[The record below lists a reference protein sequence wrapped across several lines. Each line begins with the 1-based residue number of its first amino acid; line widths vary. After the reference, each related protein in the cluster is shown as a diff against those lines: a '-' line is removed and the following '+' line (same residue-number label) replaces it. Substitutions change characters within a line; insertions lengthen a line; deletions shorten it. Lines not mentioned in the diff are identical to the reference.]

1 MARQL
6 NKLTPAKV
14 KSLGPGM
21 HNDGES
27 LYLRVR
33 ENGTR
38 SWVFRYRSPESKWLR
53 DKGLGSTNDLSLPQ
67 ARDLA
72 RKLRVELLHG
82 NDPIN
87 TRRDARA
94 EALATLA
101 RQVTFKSCADSYIAA
116 HKIRW
121 RNAKHAKQWTDSLDD
136 YCGSWEKLPV
146 SAIETPMVLKVLESR
161 WETHTETASR
171 VRQRIERI
179 LDWAKVRGYRHGDN
193 PARWRGHMDKLLPPP
208 SEVKKVTHRA
218 ALPHTQMPIFMK
230 ELGAKDSLSAKALTL
245 QILTAARPGE
255 VVAARWSEFDI
266 AAKTWTVPASRM
278 KSKREHKVPLS
289 PQALLVLKSIARQ
302 DDYLLFP
309 GVKGKAM
316 TTAAPMKLLKSMRP
330 GMTCHGFRSTF
341 RDWAAEATNA
351 GDVAEAALAHA
362 LKNQTEAAYF
372 RTTMFDKRAKLMT
385 KWAAYCFTEQTTG
398 TVTPFR
404 RKQA

>member
-6 NKLTPAKV
+6 NKLTPARV
-14 KSLGPGM
+14 KTLGPGM
-21 HNDGES
+21 HNDGEC

-33 ENGTR
+33 ESGTR
-38 SWVFRYRSPESKWLR
+38 SWVFRYKSHETQWLR
-53 DKGLGSTNDLSLPQ
+53 DKGLGSTNDLSLPE
-67 ARDLA
+67 ARNLA
-72 RKLRVELLHG
+72 RKLRVELLNG

-87 TRRDARA
+87 TRKEARA
-94 EALATLA
+94 AARATLA

-136 YCGSWEKLPV
+136 YCGAWEKLPV
-146 SAIETPMVLKVLESR
+146 GAIDTPMVLKVLEGR

-179 LDWAKVRGYRHGDN
+179 LDWAKVRGYRQGEN

-208 SEVKKVTHRA
+208 SEVKKVMHRA
-218 ALPHTQMPIFMK
+218 ALPHTQVADFVK
-230 ELGAKDSLSAKALTL
+230 ELGAKDALSAKALTL

-255 VVAARWSEFDI
+255 VVAACWSEFDMT
-266 AAKTWTVPASRM
+266 AKTWTVPASRM

-289 PQALLVLKSIARQ
+289 PQALSLLQSVPRQ
-302 DDYLLFP
+302 AGDFLFP

-316 TTAAPMKLLKSMRP
+316 TTAAPMKLLKAMRP

-341 RDWAAEATNA
+341 RDWAAEETES
-351 GDVAEAALAHA
+351 GEVAEAALAHVIR
-362 LKNQTEAAYF
+362 NQTEAAYF
-372 RTTMFDKRAKLMT
+372 RTTLLDKRATLMS
-385 KWAAYCFTEQTTG
+385 KWASYCYA
-398 TVTPFR
+398 
-404 RKQA
+404 K